1 MADLDLFLQK
11 HAPATMNLIGSIPV
25 DKWAGQNELM
35 NLESQYGFGS
45 AGLPSI
51 ARHTAG
57 MSNLSDTFS
66 SALAFDKNNPGGIS
80 QFFGDVGAFGLGALN
95 EIPGTYRGLTGSAKD
110 KSETWEDIVSN
121 WEGTFGTPYGISS
134 EDIYKNVYGDERTR
148 KKIMDQRATQKGI
161 ADANMQRKIREAEA
175 AQAQAAAN
183 AAAAGQR
190 RAGRGGSHMSRSV
203 SQGGLGISAAQAQS
217 ISDANAAAGMS
228 GWGLARGGLIDLYRY
243 GGFI

>member
-1 MADLDLFLQK
+1 MANLDLFLQK

-110 KSETWEDIVSN
+110 RSETWEDIVSN

-161 ADANMQRKIREAEA
+161 ADANMQRKIQEAEA
-175 AQAQAAAN
+175 AQAQAAAAQQVRQN
-183 AAAAGQR
+183 IQTYGNR
-190 RAGRGGSHMSRSV
+190 DRPNTGMNRPGGGRGQSPTGGDV
-203 SQGGLGISAAQAQS
+203 SGTPFS
-217 ISDANAAAGMS
+217 
-228 GWGLARGGLIDLYRY
+228 RGGLATMFQRR
-243 GGFI
+243 

>member
-1 MADLDLFLQK
+1 MANLDLFLQK

-66 SALAFDKNNPGGIS
+66 SALAFDKNNPGRIS

-110 KSETWEDIVSN
+110 RSETWEDIVSN
-121 WEGTFGTPYGISS
+121 WEGTFNTPYGISS

-161 ADANMQRKIREAEA
+161 ADANMQRKIQEAEA
-175 AQAQAAAN
+175 AAAQAAAAQQVRQN
-183 AAAAGQR
+183 IQTYGNRDRPDRGMNTPGGGKGQSPT
-190 RAGRGGSHMSRSV
+190 GGNV
-203 SQGGLGISAAQAQS
+203 SGTPF
-217 ISDANAAAGMS
+217 
-228 GWGLARGGLIDLYRY
+228 ARGGLIDLYRY